1 MSAEPNATSVDLA
14 DYLGVIRRRKALVFT
29 IVVVCTL
36 LGVAY
41 GVTRPER
48 WTARSEVQI
57 PDSEVTEGAPRLAA
71 SDVLT
76 EARVME
82 SEVVAERAAEQLDF
96 DVSPRALLARVEVTA
111 PSEARILQVEFTG
124 DTPRRAQAGAQAF
137 AEAYVEV
144 NRAEVV
150 GKIEQRVAAQQRV
163 IEDTSDQ
170 LQDAEQALALINPD
184 EEPAQWAAANRRVD
198 SLDAQLADARLE
210 LRTVE
215 QTEVDPG
222 LVLTPANLPGSPST
236 PGPVRTGALG
246 LLGGGILALGVA
258 FVADRLDAQVRDKG
272 SIEHHLGVTT
282 LGTVPTFAEGYRK
295 AENSLVTLQDPD
307 SSEADAFRR
316 LRASFLIA
324 VTDAD
329 TQVVCFT
336 SANRDEGK
344 STVSANLATVLA
356 QGGHSVALVSADIRR
371 PTLDRIFGLNGTE
384 GLTDVLQGNL
394 RLDKALRD
402 IGGGLSVLMAGP
414 IDGAKFR
421 NPSDLLQ
428 SDAMADVLRQLRKR
442 FDLVL
447 LDAPPVLAVAD
458 THGLATVAEAM
469 VLVVSIAHTTEAEVV
484 ETQQQLARVG
494 SRLLGVVV
502 NRGPSQSKR
511 YHSYREVTPRR

>member
-1 MSAEPNATSVDLA
+1 MTAEPNATSVDLA
-14 DYLGVIRRRKALVFT
+14 DYLGVIRRRKALVAAIIIGCT
-29 IVVVCTL
+29 I

-41 GVTRPER
+41 GMTRPER

-82 SEVVAERAAEQLDF
+82 SEVVAEQAVEQLDF
-96 DVSPRALLARVEVTA
+96 DVSPRVLLSRVAVTA
-111 PSEARILQVEFTG
+111 PSEARILQVEFT
-124 DTPRRAQAGAQAF
+124 DETPRRAQAGAQAF
-137 AEAYVEV
+137 AEAYVEI
-144 NRAEVV
+144 NRANVV
-150 GKIEQRVAAQQRV
+150 DRLEQRATAQQQV
-163 IEDTSDQ
+163 VSDTEDQ
-170 LQDAEQALALINPD
+170 LRDAEAALAQINPD

-198 SLDAQLADARLE
+198 TLSAQLGDARLE
-210 LRTVE
+210 LRDIE
-215 QTEVDPG
+215 QTEVAPG

-282 LGTVPTFAEGYRK
+282 LGTVPTFGDGYRT
-295 AENSLVTLQDPD
+295 AETSLVTLQDPD

-324 VTDAD
+324 VADAD

-336 SANRDEGK
+336 SANRGEGK

-371 PTLDRIFGLNGTE
+371 PSLGRIFGLQAGE
-384 GLTDVLQGNL
+384 GLTNVLHGNL
-394 RLDKALRD
+394 RLDEALHD
-402 IGGGLSVLMAGP
+402 IGGGLSVLMAGSTEE
-414 IDGAKFR
+414 AKWR

-428 SDAMADVLRQLRKR
+428 SDPMSDVLRQLRKR
-442 FDLVL
+442 FDFVL

-458 THGLATVAEAM
+458 THGLATLADAM
-469 VLVVSIAHTTEAEVV
+469 VLVVSIADTSEADVV
-484 ETQQQLARVG
+484 ETEQQLARVG
-494 SRLLGVVV
+494 SKFLGVVV

-511 YHSYREVTPRR
+511 YHSYREVSSGR

>member
-1 MSAEPNATSVDLA
+1 MTTEANATSVDLA
-14 DYLGVIRRRKALVFT
+14 DYVRVIRRRKVLVIA
-29 IVVVCTL
+29 IVIGCTL

-41 GVTRPER
+41 GMTRPER

-82 SEVVAERAAEQLDF
+82 SEVVAEQAAGQLDF
-96 DVSPRALLARVEVTA
+96 DASPRELLSRVAVTA
-111 PSEARILQVEFTG
+111 PSEARILQVEFT
-124 DTPRRAQAGAQAF
+124 DETPRRAQAGAQAF

-150 GKIEQRVAAQQRV
+150 DKIEGRAVAQQQV
-163 IEDTSDQ
+163 LDETNSQ
-170 LQDAEQALALINPD
+170 LQEAETALALINPD

-198 SLDAQLADARLE
+198 TLDAQLADARLE
-210 LRTVE
+210 LRAVE

-222 LVLTPANLPGSPST
+222 LVLTPANRPGSPST

-282 LGTVPTFAEGYRK
+282 LGSVPTFAEGYRV

-316 LRASFLIA
+316 IRASFLIA

-336 SANRDEGK
+336 SANRGEGK

-371 PTLDRIFGLNGTE
+371 PSLDRIFGLKANE
-384 GLTDVLQGNL
+384 GLIDVLQGNL
-394 RLDKALRD
+394 RLDEALRD
-402 IGGGLSVLMAGP
+402 IGGGLSVLVAGST
-414 IDGAKFR
+414 DGAKWR

-428 SDAMADVLRQLRKR
+428 SEAMSDMLRQLRKR

-458 THGLATVAEAM
+458 IHGLATIAEAM
-469 VLVVSIAHTTEAEVV
+469 VLVVSIADTTEADVV
-484 ETQQQLARVG
+484 ETEQQLARVG
-494 SRLLGVVV
+494 SKFLGVVV

-511 YHSYREVTPRR
+511 YHSYREVSSGR